1 MQKYNGKYNK
11 KAILL
16 INLGT
21 PDYYDTKSIKK
32 YLREFLSDRRVIE
45 ANPILWK
52 LILNLIILPIR
63 SKKNVHSYNQ
73 VWNKEHNKS
82 PLLLYTENLAKK
94 LNEKLKGYTV
104 DYAMRYGNPSIKTKI
119 KSLQEQGA
127 IEISI
132 FPLYPQYSATT
143 TATVYDEVYKLLT
156 KLRWQPTIKGIKPYY
171 DNKYYI
177 KAINQQVRQHL
188 QELSYIPDIILFSF
202 HGLPQEYVNK
212 GDPYYCH
219 CHKTYRL
226 VKESLATEYSN
237 VDFELSF
244 QSRFGP
250 KKWLEPYTTVKLEEL
265 AKQNKKVVLIAPGF
279 SVDCLETLEELAITE
294 KQNFIKNGGE
304 KFTLIPCLNDSQ
316 AHVEMLCKILLKNY
330 EKSCYS
336 LV

>member
-1 MQKYNGKYNK
+1 MQEYSKEYNR

-16 INLGT
+16 VNLGT
-21 PDYYDTKSIKK
+21 PDNYDAKSIKR

-63 SKKNVHSYNQ
+63 SKKNVHTYEA

-82 PLLLYTENLAKK
+82 PLLLYTENLAKA
-94 LNEKLKGYTV
+94 LNKNLDNYIV
-104 DYAMRYGNPSIKTKI
+104 DCAMRYGNPSVESKI

-127 IEISI
+127 TEIAI

-143 TATVYDEVYKLLT
+143 TATVYDEVYRVLKS
-156 KLRWQPTIKGIKPYY
+156 LRWQPTIKGINPYY
-171 DNKYYI
+171 DNKYHI
-177 KAINQQVRQHL
+177 QTISNQVKEHL
-188 QELSYIPDIILFSF
+188 QNLDYKPDTVLFSF
-202 HGLPQEYVNK
+202 HGLPKEYFDK

-226 VKESLATEYSN
+226 VKESLESEYPN
-237 VDFELSF
+237 IEFALSF

-265 AKQNKKVVLIAPGF
+265 AKQDKKVVVIAPGF

-294 KQNFIKNGGE
+294 KVSFLEKGGKE
-304 KFTLIPCLNDSQ
+304 FSLIPCLNDSQ
-316 AHVEMLCKILLKNY
+316 EHVEMLYNIIK
-330 EKSCYS
+330 EK
-336 LV
+336 L

>member
-1 MQKYNGKYNK
+1 MQEYSKKYNK

-16 INLGT
+16 VNLGT
-21 PDYYDTKSIKK
+21 PNGFDAKSIKK
-32 YLREFLSDRRVIE
+32 YLKEFLSDKRVIE

-63 SKKNVHSYNQ
+63 SKKNVHTYEA

-94 LNEKLKGYTV
+94 LDQKLDNYIV
-104 DYAMRYGNPSIKTKI
+104 DCAMRYGNPSIESKI

-127 IEISI
+127 TEIVI

-143 TATVYDEVYKLLT
+143 TATVYDEVYRVLS
-156 KLRWQPTIKGIKPYY
+156 KLRWQPTIKGINPYY
-171 DNKYYI
+171 DNKLHI
-177 KAINQQVRQHL
+177 ETISQQVKDHL
-188 QELSYIPDIILFSF
+188 HSLDYTSDTILFSF
-202 HGLPQEYVNK
+202 HGLPQEYFDK

-226 VKESLATEYSN
+226 VKESLQDNYPN
-237 VDFELSF
+237 IDFELSF

-250 KKWLEPYTTVKLEEL
+250 KKWLEPYTTTKLEEF
-265 AKQNKKVVLIAPGF
+265 AKQTKKIVVIAPGF

-294 KQNFIKNGGE
+294 RQAFLEKGGKE
-304 KFTLIPCLNDSQ
+304 FSLIPCLNDSQ
-316 AHVEMLCKILLKNY
+316 EHVEMLYNIIKEEI
-330 EKSCYS
+330 
-336 LV
+336 